1 MIKIIESTD
10 IAALGAV
17 LSRSQINDG
26 ELAQKVQV
34 IIDDVRANGD
44 TALFGYIDRFDGMAL
59 DAKSLV
65 VSDEEIDA
73 AYKAID
79 AGLLESLRKAKN
91 NVLDY
96 HNRQKEQYKT
106 KIYDNGGNKLGW
118 MYRPIAKAGIYVPGG
133 KASYPSS
140 ILMCALP
147 AIAAGVDEIFIATPN
162 AANPLVL
169 VAARECG
176 IKKIF
181 KMGGAHAIA
190 AFAYG
195 TDCVPKVDLIAGPGN
210 VYVTLAKKAVYG
222 NVAIDMIAGPSEI
235 LVIADDTADAEFVAA
250 DLISQAE
257 HDEMAAVILV
267 TASRVLAD
275 RTAQEIEKQLA
286 AAPRESIARKS
297 IETNGAI
304 ILVKDIDEAVR
315 IADAVAPEHLEL
327 CVDNASDV
335 AVHIKNAGAV
345 FVGNYSPEP
354 LGDYFAGPSHC
365 LPTSGSAKFF
375 SVLNVGTFMKKISY
389 IEYTREALLSIGSD
403 IVAIAECEGLDA
415 HANAVRVRINKGKAS
430 N

>member
-1 MIKIIESTD
+1 MIKIIESSDTT
-10 IAALGAV
+10 ALGAV
-17 LSRSQINDG
+17 LARSQINDS
-26 ELAQKVQV
+26 ELARNVQS
-34 IIDDVRANGD
+34 IIDDVRDNGD
-44 TALFGYIDRFDGMAL
+44 TALFGYINRFDGLTVNA
-59 DAKSLV
+59 DSLI
-65 VSDEEIDA
+65 VSDDEIDA
-73 AYKAID
+73 AYETID

-96 HNRQKEQYKT
+96 HNRQKEQYTT

-118 MYRPIAKAGIYVPGG
+118 MYRPITRAGIYVPGG

-147 AIAAGVDEIFIATPN
+147 AIAAGVDEIYIATPN
-162 AANPLVL
+162 STNPLVL

-195 TDCVPKVDLIAGPGN
+195 TGCVPKVDLIAGPGN

-235 LVIADDTADAEFVAA
+235 LVIADDTADAEYVAA

-257 HDEMAAVILV
+257 HDEMAAALLV
-267 TASRVLAD
+267 TTSRDMAA
-275 RTAQEIEKQLA
+275 RTARELEKQLTS
-286 AAPRESIARKS
+286 APRASIARKS

-304 ILVKDIDEAVR
+304 IIVKDIDEAVR

-327 CVDNASDV
+327 CIANASV
-335 AVHIKNAGAV
+335 IAGRIKNAGAV

-389 IEYTREALLSIGSD
+389 IEYTQESLLSIGGD

-415 HANAVRVRINKGKAS
+415 HANAVKVRMNKKS
-430 N
+430 K